1 MLNLWERLKEYLGL
15 SSKATHD
22 VNVSKNQ
29 NKSNDD
35 GLIKTENIIFKSEEE
50 VKDMINFDEAL
61 SKPYDEVAPS
71 AIMGGEKGVGEYLVD
86 TGTVSANGEAIYTG
100 IRVDIT
106 AIFKTTDE
114 YNYDKYFRIAS
125 FSDVYIEDLSTIN
138 FGTQNDS
145 YKEALARIRRVL
157 SMPRYTRTK
166 LMYVNMLEVDSTGA
180 PYGVNSV
187 KIPVL
192 DFMKKYKIHIF

>member
-15 SSKATHD
+15 SSKTTHD
-22 VNVSKNQ
+22 INVAKNQ
-29 NKSNDD
+29 NKSIDD

-71 AIMGGEKGVGEYLVD
+71 AIMGEKGIGEYLVD
-86 TGTVSANGEAIYTG
+86 TGNVSANGDAIYTG

-145 YKEALARIRRVL
+145 DKEALARIRRVL

-187 KIPVL
+187 KVPIL
-192 DFMKKYKIHIF
+192 DFMKKYKIHIL

>member
-15 SSKATHD
+15 SSKTTHD
-22 VNVSKNQ
+22 INVSKNQ
-29 NKSNDD
+29 NKSIDD

-71 AIMGGEKGVGEYLVD
+71 AIMGEKGIGEYLVD
-86 TGTVSANGEAIYTG
+86 TGNVSANGDAIYTG

-145 YKEALARIRRVL
+145 DKEALARIRRVL

-187 KIPVL
+187 KVPIL

>member
-15 SSKATHD
+15 SSKTTHD
-22 VNVSKNQ
+22 INVAKNQ
-29 NKSNDD
+29 NKSIDD

-71 AIMGGEKGVGEYLVD
+71 AIMGEKGIGEYLVD
-86 TGTVSANGEAIYTG
+86 TGNVSANGDAIYTG

-145 YKEALARIRRVL
+145 DKEALARIRRVL

-187 KIPVL
+187 KVPIL

>member
-15 SSKATHD
+15 SSKTTHD
-22 VNVSKNQ
+22 INVSKNQ
-29 NKSNDD
+29 NKSIDD

-71 AIMGGEKGVGEYLVD
+71 AIMGEKGIGEYLVD
-86 TGTVSANGEAIYTG
+86 TGTVSANGDAIYTG

-138 FGTQNDS
+138 FGTQSDS
-145 YKEALARIRRVL
+145 DKEALARIRRVL

-187 KIPVL
+187 KVPIL

>member
-1 MLNLWERLKEYLGL
+1 
-15 SSKATHD
+15 
-22 VNVSKNQ
+22 
-29 NKSNDD
+29 
-35 GLIKTENIIFKSEEE
+35 
-50 VKDMINFDEAL
+50 MINFDEAL

-71 AIMGGEKGVGEYLVD
+71 AIMGEKGIGEYLVD
-86 TGTVSANGEAIYTG
+86 TGNVSANGDAIYTG

-145 YKEALARIRRVL
+145 DKEALARIRRVL

-187 KIPVL
+187 KVPIL

>member
-15 SSKATHD
+15 SSKTTRD
-22 VNVSKNQ
+22 INVAKNQ
-29 NKSNDD
+29 NKSIDD

-61 SKPYDEVAPS
+61 TKPYDEVAPS
-71 AIMGGEKGVGEYLVD
+71 AIMGEKGIGEYLVD
-86 TGTVSANGEAIYTG
+86 TGNVSANGDAIYTG

-145 YKEALARIRRVL
+145 DKEALARIRRVL

-187 KIPVL
+187 KVPIL

>member
-15 SSKATHD
+15 SSKTTHD
-22 VNVSKNQ
+22 INVAKNQ
-29 NKSNDD
+29 NKSIDD

-71 AIMGGEKGVGEYLVD
+71 AVAGEKGIGEYLVD
-86 TGTVSANGEAIYTG
+86 TGNVSANGDAIYTG

-145 YKEALARIRRVL
+145 DKEALARIRRVL

-187 KIPVL
+187 KVPIL